1 MGMGSSGGGS
11 RAVPYINVTPLIDVL
26 LVVLIIFMVVTP
38 LKPSR
43 FQADIPTQKDPN
55 ENTKNLKP
63 NPLTLVVFISNDLN
77 IKLNNNDSPQQGE
90 PCYGLV
96 PRYGSANDPGNLAK
110 CLDYTFKKRTL
121 ERAYKPGMETRGD
134 LFHHS
139 YGRFS
144 MTTQEQDVF
153 REYLRSI
160 EDELLVAVSADYIWL
175 AVQTEDEQPES
186 RFHWRR
192 ERTGRATT
200 ATRRG
205 RRSGTNNGPALGG

>member
-1 MGMGSSGGGS
+1 
-11 RAVPYINVTPLIDVL
+11 
-26 LVVLIIFMVVTP
+26 
-38 LKPSR
+38 
-43 FQADIPTQKDPN
+43 
-55 ENTKNLKP
+55 
-63 NPLTLVVFISNDLN
+63 
-77 IKLNNNDSPQQGE
+77 
-90 PCYGLV
+90 
-96 PRYGSANDPGNLAK
+96 
-110 CLDYTFKKRTL
+110 
-121 ERAYKPGMETRGD
+121 METRGD

-192 ERTGRATT
+192 GACREEGRQEERRQGQEGRLRLRGHRVCPPRGRPDADAHLALVHRARGRLRHLSRRERADAGQGAEERAAAGSGAAAPFFATT
-200 ATRRG
+200 RQ
-205 RRSGTNNGPALGG
+205 